1 MRLTAG
7 KSPIRLML
15 QGARMSAM
23 RLAISFEL
31 AHLIQQGFRSQPAK
45 SICGLGARARNQ
57 TTINMA

>member
-1 MRLTAG
+1 MVAA
-7 KSPIRLML
+7 SPIRQLL
-15 QGARMSAM
+15 QGARMLAM